1 MITQQTPPTPA
12 QRLAAKIRAR
22 TNDTR
27 DILDLL
33 HDIAQG
39 EHDATEH
46 DKLNATGI
54 LFDRGYGK
62 APKQA
67 PVLSPV
73 EACPEQSRR
82 GPDTGSDPDPA
93 PEAADND
100 VEAIRESSSLHESPP
115 TEPESPRLVT
125 QLDDSLHEA
134 LGPAPSPRPEPVE
147 GADTPTRH
155 SRESGNPE
163 SYDVSHSSEL
173 ENPDPFDDP
182 SSIQSI
188 IRDHIIS
195 ITNDGDTLI
204 DVLMDIAWPDDPDA
218 CPEPRRRACPEQEP
232 ALSLSK
238 GRRVKPFHRQKA
250 GKMLLDRGAGKDPTP
265 NITAVQVRPKPTQS
279 DSHYPDYPP
288 GYVFDPTKDCIYCS
302 QSLNM
307 PEGHEGEHRFDHEG
321 MAKALEEVER
331 MLEEQGITRDP
342 NPPKIDWHISSPS
355 KEWVANNIDLV
366 REEAAKFR
374 EELELRIERQKAWPA
389 IEERRRKKLAQI
401 YPSHSEDEPPET

>member
-62 APKQA
+62 CPKQP
-67 PVLSPV
+67 PVLSHV
-73 EACPEQSRR
+73 EACPEPSRR
-82 GPDTGSDPDPA
+82 GPASTDPA
-93 PEAADND
+93 PETDDND
-100 VEAIRESSSLHESPP
+100 AAATRESPP
-115 TEPESPRLVT
+115 AVTHEEPGSPRLVT

-134 LGPAPSPRPEPVE
+134 LGPAPSPCPEPVEGARPEVE

-163 SYDVSHSSEL
+163 SYDVSHSSEQ

-218 CPEPRRRACPEQEP
+218 CPEPEP
-232 ALSLSK
+232 ALSKSEG

-250 GKMLLDRGAGKDPTP
+250 GKMLLDRGAGRDLTP
-265 NITAVQVRPKPTQS
+265 IITAVQPQFELS
-279 DSHYPDYPP
+279 QNDEDYPDYPP

-321 MAKALEEVER
+321 LAKALEEIQQK
-331 MLEEQGITRDP
+331 LDEQGITLDP
-342 NPPKIDWHISSPS
+342 NPPEFDYPISSPS
-355 KEWVANNIDLV
+355 KKWVANNIDLV
-366 REEAAKFR
+366 REEAAKFE
-374 EELELRIERQKAWPA
+374 EELKLRIERQKAWPA

-401 YPSHSEDEPPET
+401 YPSHSDDDDPPDP

>member
-62 APKQA
+62 CPKQA
-67 PVLSPV
+67 PALSPV
-73 EACPEQSRR
+73 EGSV
-82 GPDTGSDPDPA
+82 PDTGPDPNTN
-93 PEAADND
+93 PETDDDD
-100 VEAIRESSSLHESPP
+100 VEAIPESPP
-115 TEPESPRLVT
+115 AVPPSEPESPRLVS
-125 QLDDSLHEA
+125 QLDDSLHES
-134 LGPAPSPRPEPVE
+134 LGPAPSAEKTAQAPM
-147 GADTPTRH
+147 
-155 SRESGNPE
+155 S
-163 SYDVSHSSEL
+163 
-173 ENPDPFDDP
+173 PDPFDDP

-188 IRDHIIS
+188 IRDHVIS

-204 DVLMDIAWPDDPDA
+204 DVLMDIAWAEDP
-218 CPEPRRRACPEQEP
+218 
-232 ALSLSK
+232 
-238 GRRVKPFHRQKA
+238 GTKPFHRNRA
-250 GKMLLDRGAGKDPTP
+250 GKMLLERGAGTDLTP
-265 NITAVQVRPKPTQS
+265 IITAVQPQFELS
-279 DSHYPDYPP
+279 QNDEDYPDYPP
-288 GYVFDPTKDCIYCS
+288 GYVLDPTKDCIYCS

-321 MAKALEEVER
+321 MAKALEEIQQK
-331 MLEEQGITRDP
+331 LDEQGITLDP
-342 NPPKIDWHISSPS
+342 NPPEFDYPISSPS
-355 KEWVANNIDLV
+355 KKWVANNIDLV
-366 REEAAKFR
+366 REEAAKFE
-374 EELELRIERQKAWPA
+374 EELKLRIERQKAWPA

-401 YPSHSEDEPPET
+401 YPSHSDDEPSRSNPPET

>member
-1 MITQQTPPTPA
+1 MNQTPPTPA
-12 QRLAAKIRAR
+12 QRLAHKIRAR

-46 DKLNATGI
+46 DRLTATGI

-62 APKQA
+62 TPKLPPAPNPNPDPA
-67 PVLSPV
+67 PSTEPVLSPV
-73 EACPEQSRR
+73 EGSERDPESAESDNHANHSS
-82 GPDTGSDPDPA
+82 DTPQT
-93 PEAADND
+93 
-100 VEAIRESSSLHESPP
+100 AIPHK
-115 TEPESPRLVT
+115 EPESPRLVT
-125 QLDDSLHEA
+125 QLDDSLHQSI
-134 LGPAPSPRPEPVE
+134 GPAPS
-147 GADTPTRH
+147 ANQPTRR

-163 SYDVSHSSEL
+163 SYDISHSNVPG
-173 ENPDPFDDP
+173 NPDPFDDT
-182 SSIQSI
+182 SSIQST

-204 DVLMDIAWPDDPDA
+204 DVLIEVAWPEDP
-218 CPEPRRRACPEQEP
+218 
-232 ALSLSK
+232 ST
-238 GRRVKPFHRQKA
+238 KPFHRNRA
-250 GKMLLDRGAGKDPTP
+250 GKMLLDRAAGRDLTP
-265 NITAVQVRPKPTQS
+265 SVTAVQSLPEPILS
-279 DSHYPDYPP
+279 DEDYPDYPP
-288 GYVFDPTKDCIYCS
+288 GYVLDPTKSCIYCS
-302 QSLNM
+302 KSLNM

-355 KEWVANNIDLV
+355 KEWVANNIDV
-366 REEAAKFR
+366 IREETAKF
-374 EELELRIERQKAWPA
+374 EEEIKLRIERQKQWPA

-401 YPSHSEDEPPET
+401 YPSHSEDEPAEADSNPPDP

>member
-1 MITQQTPPTPA
+1 MNQTPPTPA

-33 HDIAQG
+33 HEIAQG

-46 DKLNATGI
+46 DQLTATGI

-62 APKQA
+62 PPKQA
-67 PVLSPV
+67 PASI
-73 EACPEQSRR
+73 
-82 GPDTGSDPDPA
+82 DPA
-93 PEAADND
+93 PETDD
-100 VEAIRESSSLHESPP
+100 DEAIRESSPGVSHK
-115 TEPESPRLVT
+115 EPESPRLVT
-125 QLDDSLHEA
+125 QLDDSLHQS
-134 LGPAPSPRPEPVE
+134 LGPAPRAEEITLDPMS
-147 GADTPTRH
+147 
-155 SRESGNPE
+155 
-163 SYDVSHSSEL
+163 
-173 ENPDPFDDP
+173 PDPFDEYP
-182 SSIQSI
+182 STIQSI

-204 DVLMDIAWPDDPDA
+204 DVLVDIAWPEDP
-218 CPEPRRRACPEQEP
+218 
-232 ALSLSK
+232 ST
-238 GRRVKPFHRQKA
+238 KPFHRNKA
-250 GKMLLDRGAGKDPTP
+250 GKMLLERGAGTDPTP
-265 NITAVQVRPKPTQS
+265 NVTTVRARMKPVLS
-279 DSHYPDYPP
+279 DEDYPDYPP

-321 MAKALEEVER
+321 MAKALDEVER

-366 REEAAKFR
+366 REEAAKFQ
-374 EELELRIERQKAWPA
+374 EELDLRIERRKAWPA

-401 YPSHSEDEPPET
+401 YPSHSEDDKPPDT

>member
-62 APKQA
+62 CPKQA

-93 PEAADND
+93 PQTDDND
-100 VEAIRESSSLHESPP
+100 AAATRESPP
-115 TEPESPRLVT
+115 AVTHEEPGSPRLVT

-134 LGPAPSPRPEPVE
+134 LGPAPSPCPEPVEGARPEPVE
-147 GADTPTRH
+147 GAEEAERTPLTPM
-155 SRESGNPE
+155 S
-163 SYDVSHSSEL
+163 
-173 ENPDPFDDP
+173 PDPFDDP

-218 CPEPRRRACPEQEP
+218 CLEPEPV
-232 ALSLSK
+232 LSK
-238 GRRVKPFHRQKA
+238 AEGGRKVKPFHRQKA
-250 GKMLLDRGAGKDPTP
+250 GKMLLERGAGKDPTP
-265 NITAVQVRPKPTQS
+265 SITVVQARPKPSQIA
-279 DSHYPDYPP
+279 SHHPDYPP
-288 GYVFDPTKDCIYCS
+288 DYVLDPTKSCIYCS
-302 QSLNM
+302 PSLGM
-307 PEGHEGEHRFDHEG
+307 KEGHEGDHRRDYEAL
-321 MAKALEEVER
+321 AKARAEVQR
-331 MLEEQGITRDP
+331 MKDELGIKPDP
-342 NPPKIDWHISSPS
+342 NRPKIDISSYLPP
-355 KEWVANNIDLV
+355 KDWVPHPDQV
-366 REEAAKFR
+366 RKEAAKFWADI
-374 EELELRIERQKAWPA
+374 ELRLERQKQWPA

-401 YPSHSEDEPPET
+401 YPSHSEDAPPDT